1 MSHASAGVLYLSGF
15 GSIAAVI
22 RGEKTQM
29 STRNTGLRLKVLGT
43 RGSMATNREDQA
55 IFGTATSCY
64 MVRAGEETVFL
75 DAGNGLLTAPVDF
88 PRPPHILLSHLHLD
102 HLLGLGMYPRLA
114 KKGLETTIHVPA
126 PRGKDPAK
134 ILERVYSPPFWPVS
148 LASYAGDVRILPLSF
163 PFQIG
168 EVTVEGIPGNHPGN
182 SFIIKLS
189 WRGKSI
195 VYASDYEYEET
206 SFLRLI
212 KFAEDADL
220 VLYDGQYTSD
230 ELDDHRG
237 FGHSTAEHAL
247 ELLDRCRARFMWLIH
262 HDPQRSDEELQA
274 MAARLN
280 SKDVYFTRE
289 GDEIVL

>member
-75 DAGNGLLTAPVDF
+75 DAGNGLLAAPVDF

-126 PRGKDPAK
+126 PRGEDPAK
-134 ILERVYSPPFWPVS
+134 ILSVCIISHLSCIFTVS
-148 LASYAGDVRILPLSF
+148 GPAVLTAVPAAAMV
-163 PFQIG
+163 
-168 EVTVEGIPGNHPGN
+168 GIP
-182 SFIIKLS
+182 FFFL
-189 WRGKSI
+189 
-195 VYASDYEYEET
+195 EEET